1 MIKSM
6 TAFGRGEVEAG
17 DTLINVEIRTVN
29 HRYRDVLI
37 RLPKPLQP
45 LEEVLRARVA
55 EAVGRGR
62 VEVGFQ
68 LETRGEQPDVE
79 VELNVPLAQA
89 YVRVFRELQER
100 FGADPMV
107 RADALCQFRD
117 VILVRPVERDTET
130 LKGPALEALSDALGA
145 MDRMRAVEGGAI
157 DEDFRRR
164 IRMLRDRLEQIEARA
179 PQVVEEYDKRLR
191 ERVSALA
198 GEIELDPNRLA
209 QEVATFAGRCDITE
223 EVVRSR
229 SHLNQFEQYL
239 DADEPV
245 GRRLDFLLQEMNR
258 EANTI
263 SSKAS
268 DATISTTVV
277 EVKGEL
283 EKLREQVQNVE

>member
-1 MIKSM
+1 
-6 TAFGRGEVEAG
+6 
-17 DTLINVEIRTVN
+17 
-29 HRYRDVLI
+29 
-37 RLPKPLQP
+37 
-45 LEEVLRARVA
+45 
-55 EAVGRGR
+55 
-62 VEVGFQ
+62 
-68 LETRGEQPDVE
+68 
-79 VELNVPLAQA
+79 
-89 YVRVFRELQER
+89 
-100 FGADPMV
+100 MV